1 MIKTKIPYQET
12 GYFSKLMSD
21 YLDEKEELKPFY
33 NQYCDIDSFKEIIEE
48 RKQLEV
54 NRSVLVNSLAQ
65 QYNDVDA
72 SVLTK
77 SNIQSLSNDNCFTV
91 TTGHQLNLFTGPLY
105 FIYKIVSAINLA
117 KELKKKYP
125 NNEFVPVF
133 WMATEDHDFEEINHF
148 NLFKKKYELA
158 KTQSGAVGRI
168 KLDGVEE
175 LLLELKNDLGD
186 RNGIEEILTL
196 FSKFYINSSTYTEA
210 IRGIVNHLFTK
221 NGLVII
227 DGDYKALKTLFIDE
241 LKSELLNR
249 TNYTLINQTSEQL
262 KQLGFKQQV
271 TPREINLFYLQDAI
285 RERIIFEE
293 DTYKVFNTEIQF
305 SETEIISE
313 LENYPERFSPNAP
326 MRCLYQEK
334 ILPNLGYIGG
344 GGELAYWFQLKE
356 MFDANN
362 ITFPILIL
370 RNSVLFVDNG
380 TSKKLDKLGIE
391 LTELFSETEILIKKY
406 LKKGASITLELRE
419 EETTIESIFED
430 IVVKAGSIDASLQ
443 PMIKAELQKSLKS
456 LKNIEGRLIK
466 AEKQKEEVS
475 VNQIKNLKEKLFPSG
490 SLQERH
496 DNVIS
501 LLLFYGEDV
510 IEELLGQL
518 NPLEKEFVIL
528 SAE

>member
-1 MIKTKIPYQET
+1 MNKTKIPYQHT
-12 GYFSKLMSD
+12 GYLSKLMSD
-21 YLDEKEELKPFY
+21 YLEEKEELKPFY
-33 NQYCDIDSFKEIIEE
+33 NHYCDIDSFKEIIEE
-48 RKQLEV
+48 GNHSEI
-54 NRSVLVNSLAQ
+54 NRSVLVASLAK
-65 QYNDVDA
+65 QYNDIDA
-72 SVLTK
+72 SELTK
-77 SNIQSLSNDNCFTV
+77 SNIQNLKSDNCFTV

-117 KELKKKYP
+117 KELKKEYP
-125 NNEFVPVF
+125 NNEFVPVY

-148 NLFKKKYELA
+148 NLFKKKQELS
-158 KTQSGAVGRI
+158 KTQFGAVGRMQ
-168 KLDGVEE
+168 LDGVEE
-175 LLLELKNDLGD
+175 LLVELKNDLGD
-186 RNGIEEILTL
+186 RNGVEEILAL
-196 FSKFYINSSTYTEA
+196 FSKFYINSSTYAEA

-221 NGLVII
+221 YGLVII
-227 DGDYKALKTLFIDE
+227 DGDDKALKTLFIEE

-249 TNYTLINQTSEQL
+249 RNHRLINQTSEKL
-262 KQLGFKQQV
+262 IQLGYKKQV
-271 TPREINLFYLQDAI
+271 TPREINLFYLQEAS
-285 RERIIFEE
+285 RERIVFEE
-293 DTYKVFNTEIQF
+293 ETYIVLNTEIQF

-313 LENYPERFSPNAP
+313 LQNYPERFSPNAP

-334 ILPNLGYIGG
+334 ILPNLAYIGG

-380 TSKKLDKLGIE
+380 STKKLEKLGIE
-391 LTELFSETEILIKKY
+391 VTELFSKTEILIKEY
-406 LKKGASITLELRE
+406 LKKRASITLELRE
-419 EETTIESIFED
+419 EEKTIDSVFED
-430 IVVKAGSIDASLQ
+430 IVLKAGSIDASLQ

-456 LKNIEGRLIK
+456 LRNIEGRLIK

-475 VNQIKNLKEKLFPSG
+475 VNQIENLKEKLFPNG

-510 IEELLGQL
+510 IDELVNHLY
-518 NPLEKEFVIL
+518 PLDTQFVIL
-528 SAE
+528 SE